1 MDNAFWALLYP
12 LVNICH
18 WFPLCAFNVS
28 ILFCFPQE
36 FQKIYNCLDITII
49 ERGESFYH
57 EMMKD
62 IVKEFEDKG
71 EAFGLGSE
79 VLQL

>member
-1 MDNAFWALLYP
+1 M
-12 LVNICH
+12 
-18 WFPLCAFNVS
+18 
-28 ILFCFPQE
+28 FCFSQE
-36 FQKIYNCLDITII
+36 FQKIYNCLDITLI

-79 VLQL
+79 ALQL

>member
-1 MDNAFWALLYP
+1 ML
-12 LVNICH
+12 
-18 WFPLCAFNVS
+18 
-28 ILFCFPQE
+28 CFPHQE
-36 FQKIYNCLDITII
+36 FQKIYNCLDITLI

-71 EAFGLGSE
+71 EAFGLRVRNSAAVRMSNITSLLFSE
-79 VLQL
+79 A

>member
-1 MDNAFWALLYP
+1 M
-12 LVNICH
+12 
-18 WFPLCAFNVS
+18 LCAFNGS
-28 ILFCFPQE
+28 ILLCFVPQE
-36 FQKIYNCLDITII
+36 FQKIYNCLDITLI

-71 EAFGLGSE
+71 EAFCLRVRNSAAIRMSDITSFLLSE
-79 VLQL
+79 TRD